1 MKSCAIA
8 LAVDVMALE
17 FSSERLGVG
26 RPVILA
32 AVFFHSEH
40 ETVGTVEQVGE
51 FHFHPVMVSIRVA
64 TCLQVNS
71 FYYYRLWRFASISLL
86 ELLSCIA
93 LMGGFTLQINS
104 ADTKMAV

>member
-8 LAVDVMALE
+8 LAVGVMALE

-32 AVFFHSEH
+32 AVVSHSEH
-40 ETVGTVEQVGE
+40 ETVEQVGE
-51 FHFHPVMVSIRVA
+51 FHFHPVMVSIRIS

-71 FYYYRLWRFASISLL
+71 FHYYRLWRFASISLL

-93 LMGGFTLQINS
+93 LMAGFTLQINS